1 MLRSPRLAPA
11 HLIAPERKT
20 RRPLSI
26 LTRLLRQRGDDRA
39 FVRPLWQRIVAVARD
54 PRWYAEDAIADT
66 VAGRFDAITLVLAVV
81 LIRLERDPATREASA
96 RLTELFVTDMD
107 GQLRESGI
115 GDLVVGKHVG
125 RLIGVLGGRLG
136 SYRDALAAADPER
149 LVEAVGR
156 NVTLLAGASPAA
168 VTARALALA
177 TALAASSTEQ
187 VLAGEFA

>member
-1 MLRSPRLAPA
+1 M
-11 HLIAPERKT
+11 
-20 RRPLSI
+20 SI

-177 TALAASSTEQ
+177 TALAASSTKQ